1 MDLTLGIFISF
12 SVPLQNYARHPQAV
26 TEVSAEGNAEEMHRG
41 KMKGDSGRQ
50 QTPVSL
56 SKEFVL

>member
-26 TEVSAEGNAEEMHRG
+26 TEVSAEGKPEEMHRG
-41 KMKGDSGRQ
+41 KMKGDSGR
-50 QTPVSL
+50 
-56 SKEFVL
+56 